1 MRCCELDFVR
11 LPAQPALQYSLLGRS
26 IVHYSV
32 PAFIGSAA
40 TPTLNK
46 PNAVAHD
53 ALSCVIPE
61 FSLGDLGGLTVYG
74 IYITA
79 ASFENEGSESWC
91 IES

>member
-1 MRCCELDFVR
+1 
-11 LPAQPALQYSLLGRS
+11 
-26 IVHYSV
+26 VHYSV

-91 IES
+91 IESQQPVSCYIEHDAERKVRHM